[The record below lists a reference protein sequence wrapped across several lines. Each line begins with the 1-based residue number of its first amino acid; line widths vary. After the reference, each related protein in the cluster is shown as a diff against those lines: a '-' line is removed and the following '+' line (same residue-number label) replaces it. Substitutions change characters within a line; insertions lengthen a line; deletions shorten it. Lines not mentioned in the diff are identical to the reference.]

1 MSAVFYLGHSTISA
15 RWRHRSARKY
25 VPLPFGKSAEDVT
38 PVATIGP
45 LDIEYLDPPDEPPEQ
60 SRHGRFRQRTKSEG
74 HRNEQLGP
82 GYRKAKSSSSSKR

>member
-15 RWRHRSARKY
+15 RWRHGSARKY

-60 SRHGRFRQRTKSEG
+60 SPSAGSA
-74 HRNEQLGP
+74 NEPSLRGI
-82 GYRKAKSSSSSKR
+82 AMSS